1 MTASTSASTSQAASK
16 LPSEKSA
23 SGRFFCLCVLPHQ
36 LFFVIGVT
44 KLLRSTVDKLIIC
57 PSNDLKITMGKGVT
71 MLTAIKNVFVS
82 YLISMS
88 ELHPEVTRF

>member
-1 MTASTSASTSQAASK
+1 MMLITKMLQ
-16 LPSEKSA
+16 
-23 SGRFFCLCVLPHQ
+23 
-36 LFFVIGVT
+36 GVP
-44 KLLRSTVDKLIIC
+44 DALIIC
-57 PSNDLKITMGKGVT
+57 PSNDHKVTMGKGVT

>member
-1 MTASTSASTSQAASK
+1 MS
-16 LPSEKSA
+16 
-23 SGRFFCLCVLPHQ
+23 
-36 LFFVIGVT
+36 VT
-44 KLLRSTVDKLIIC
+44 KILHGKPDKLIIC
-57 PSNDLKITMGKGVT
+57 PSNDHKITMGKGVT

>member
-1 MTASTSASTSQAASK
+1 MI
-16 LPSEKSA
+16 
-23 SGRFFCLCVLPHQ
+23 R
-36 LFFVIGVT
+36 IT
-44 KLLRSTVDKLIIC
+44 KILHAVGDKIIIC
-57 PSNDLKITMGKGVT
+57 PSNDHKITMGKGVT

>member
-1 MTASTSASTSQAASK
+1 MS
-16 LPSEKSA
+16 
-23 SGRFFCLCVLPHQ
+23 
-36 LFFVIGVT
+36 VT
-44 KLLRSTVDKLIIC
+44 KILHGQPDKLIIF
-57 PSNDLKITMGKGVT
+57 PSNDHKITMGKGVT

>member
-1 MTASTSASTSQAASK
+1 MI
-16 LPSEKSA
+16 
-23 SGRFFCLCVLPHQ
+23 R
-36 LFFVIGVT
+36 IT
-44 KLLRSTVDKLIIC
+44 KILHAVGDKIIIC
-57 PSNDLKITMGKGVT
+57 PSKDHKITMGKGVT

>member
-1 MTASTSASTSQAASK
+1 
-16 LPSEKSA
+16 
-23 SGRFFCLCVLPHQ
+23 
-36 LFFVIGVT
+36 VILVT
-44 KLLRSTVDKLIIC
+44 KKLQGTPDAVIIC
-57 PSNDLKITMGKGVT
+57 TSNDLKINTGKGVT

>member
-1 MTASTSASTSQAASK
+1 MM
-16 LPSEKSA
+16 
-23 SGRFFCLCVLPHQ
+23 F
-36 LFFVIGVT
+36 IT
-44 KLLRSTVDKLIIC
+44 KILHAVVDKIIIR
-57 PSNDLKITMGKGVT
+57 PSNDHKITMGKGVT

>member
-1 MTASTSASTSQAASK
+1 MI
-16 LPSEKSA
+16 
-23 SGRFFCLCVLPHQ
+23 R
-36 LFFVIGVT
+36 IT
-44 KLLRSTVDKLIIC
+44 KILHAVGDKIIIR
-57 PSNDLKITMGKGVT
+57 PSNDHKITMGKGVT

>member
-1 MTASTSASTSQAASK
+1 MS
-16 LPSEKSA
+16 
-23 SGRFFCLCVLPHQ
+23 
-36 LFFVIGVT
+36 VT
-44 KLLRSTVDKLIIC
+44 KILRGQPDKLIIC
-57 PSNDLKITMGKGVT
+57 PSNDHKITMGKGVT

>member
-1 MTASTSASTSQAASK
+1 MFITKILHRTA
-16 LPSEKSA
+16 
-23 SGRFFCLCVLPHQ
+23 
-36 LFFVIGVT
+36 
-44 KLLRSTVDKLIIC
+44 DKLIIC
-57 PSNDLKITMGKGVT
+57 PSNDHKITMGKGVT

>member
-1 MTASTSASTSQAASK
+1 M
-16 LPSEKSA
+16 
-23 SGRFFCLCVLPHQ
+23 
-36 LFFVIGVT
+36 LFFVILVT
-44 KLLRSTVDKLIIC
+44 KKLQGTPDTVIIC
-57 PSNDLKITMGKGVT
+57 TSNDLKINAGKGVT

>member
-1 MTASTSASTSQAASK
+1 MS
-16 LPSEKSA
+16 
-23 SGRFFCLCVLPHQ
+23 
-36 LFFVIGVT
+36 IT
-44 KLLRSTVDKLIIC
+44 KILHGQPDKLIIC
-57 PSNDLKITMGKGVT
+57 PSNDHKITMGKGVT

>member
-1 MTASTSASTSQAASK
+1 MN
-16 LPSEKSA
+16 
-23 SGRFFCLCVLPHQ
+23 F
-36 LFFVIGVT
+36 T
-44 KLLRSTVDKLIIC
+44 KILRSTANALIIC
-57 PSNDLKITMGKGVT
+57 PSNDLKLNTGKGVT